1 MRLQTL
7 SGRNLAPVDSFERF
21 LEMSVEMPQ
30 AGISYEHIVAEN
42 IYIREM
48 HVKASTVIIG
58 AKHLCE
64 TVAIL
69 TKGRMRLY
77 TPEGVRLIQ
86 APFTAITPP
95 GSQRIGHALEDC
107 IFVTIH
113 ERLGRSVSQI
123 EDAWVG
129 KSEYLLGREKNLQ
142 LIRQQQNEEILKS
155 RQELSGGGLLQHV
168 PSD

>member
-21 LEMSVEMPQ
+21 LEMAVEMPQ
-30 AGISYEHIVAEN
+30 AGFKYEHIVSEH

-48 HVKASTVIIG
+48 HLKASTVAVG

-64 TVAIL
+64 TVAML
-69 TKGRMRLY
+69 TKGRLRLY
-77 TPEGVRLIQ
+77 TADGVRLIQ
-86 APFTAITPP
+86 APFTIITPP
-95 GSQRIGHALEDC
+95 GAQRIAHALEDS

-113 ERLGRSVSQI
+113 ERRGRSIEQI
-123 EDAWVG
+123 EEAWVG

-142 LIRQQQNEEILKS
+142 LIRQQQNEEILKA

-168 PSD
+168 SAD